1 MIHVTPFV
9 RYLAIPSG
17 FALTNDLCW
26 STSGEAIE
34 YADGRTFILTDAIP
48 SFLEGYAA
56 QRPLIHFAYV
66 LDLLRLVLE
75 PNVPMQGIS
84 LHHQKMVC
92 EGFRST
98 GRQLRNAGAFGAW
111 LTRKVSPTWIPGSG
125 LGLVTWFANCPV
137 YPTMANWSNLEE
149 PYLDAASFRRI
160 VSDALDTLTE
170 RDVYHWMR
178 FGQSPLGV
186 EGKRLADEI
195 VVVKPPAY
203 QGTLDDLVR
212 KRPRLA
218 GALPLVGTMVSALT
232 LPPRRRSPPE
242 LPIGGYA
249 DVTTRGDPA
258 QLLPSQF
265 ALDPDEFVRR
275 FAEKELLFFRREEP
289 HRRTREQLVLLV
301 DQGVRTWGPV
311 RLALSAAV
319 LAFRR
324 LADKREV
331 PFFVRFGS
339 APKDRIDP
347 SINWEQLADRL
358 EASELSAVPI
368 DLLYAE
374 SYDDPDE
381 SDLVLLTHPR
391 TIRENDVRFYAGLLP
406 RRKRFFTLTVDDEGS
421 AHFSEMRG
429 GEPVPISRFR
439 VDFSSRTPEPA
450 GCHLEEERWTGD
462 VEPVPS
468 PFAIGPFQKVVALG
482 FDHDA
487 TRMFVAT
494 QRGYLHLYRLSDGRL
509 EMLPRAEK
517 DGEVLLSPDSIIGVH
532 GGIVVGGMIHNALVA
547 AHYDLAKRT
556 VKVHSLGLPGEGP
569 MRWYAFPEIQS
580 IAVRQIA
587 ACRGLDLVTG
597 AMYAEP
603 EQPPSINARAQHAY
617 LQALLREFPGP
628 TVPVAIKQFGHIA
641 ISLPKPHL
649 EHDRETGRITVH
661 RDGGSKSLLPH
672 SDGSLLFTG
681 DIIKF
686 VQVAGSALA
695 IRTQR
700 TKHDGTHFDWF
711 LFDTD
716 ESSSLHEIPAVY
728 NDEKLNHLSPDGRY
742 FARYWAHGQFVVYRI
757 GSTSPILTT
766 APGRVHNPLSVQ
778 LGRTSLNI
786 IIGAKQHVLS
796 WPDGPLHHSYER
808 VRKDDTLDHAT
819 AVDCSRT
826 HPFFTYDPARF
837 YAYASKDVD
846 AVIDAAGQVIIFDP
860 HRNRLACLFLMWRD
874 ELAIWL
880 PDGTRYGPP
889 QLTGGPA
896 WPNALEKIGNALRAA
911 GTVK

>member
-34 YADGRTFILTDAIP
+34 YADGRTFILTAAIP

-75 PNVPMQGIS
+75 PNVPIQGIS
-84 LHHQKMVC
+84 LHHHKMVC
-92 EGFRST
+92 EGFQST
-98 GRQLRNAGAFGAW
+98 GRHWRNAGAFGAW

-125 LGLVTWFANCPV
+125 LGLVAWFASCPV

-178 FGQSPLGV
+178 FGQSPLGE
-186 EGKRLADEI
+186 EGERLAEEI
-195 VVVKPPAY
+195 VVAKPPAY
-203 QGTLDDLVR
+203 QGTLDDLIR

-218 GALPLVGTMVSALT
+218 GALPLVGTLVSALA

-324 LADKREV
+324 LANKREI

-339 APKDRIDP
+339 APKDRMDP
-347 SINWEQLADRL
+347 SVEWEHLADRL
-358 EASELSAVPI
+358 EASEISSVPI
-368 DLLYAE
+368 DLLNAE
-374 SYDDPDE
+374 SHDDPDE

-391 TIRENDVRFYAGLLP
+391 TIRENHVRFYAGLLP
-406 RRKRFFTLTVDDEGS
+406 QRKRFFTLTVDDEGS
-421 AHFSEMRG
+421 AQFSELRG

-439 VDFSSRTPEPA
+439 VDFSARTPEPA
-450 GCHLEEERWTGD
+450 GSHLDEERWTGD
-462 VEPVPS
+462 VEPVPF
-468 PFAIGPFQKVVALG
+468 PFAMGPFLKVVAQG

-487 TRMFVAT
+487 TRMLVAT
-494 QRGYLHLYRLSDGRL
+494 QRGYLHIYRLSDGSL
-509 EMLPRAEK
+509 EMLPRAAL
-517 DGEVLLSPDSIIGVH
+517 DGEVLLYPDSIIGVR
-532 GGIVVGGMIHNALVA
+532 GGIVVGGMLHSVLIA

-569 MRWYAFPEIQS
+569 RRWFAFPEFQS

-587 ACRGLDLVTG
+587 SCRGLDLVTG

-617 LQALLREFPGP
+617 LQALLREFPAP
-628 TVPVAIKQFGHIA
+628 FVPVAIRLGRIST
-641 ISLPKPHL
+641 SLPKPYL
-649 EHDRETGRITVH
+649 EHDREMGQITVH
-661 RDGGSKSLLPH
+661 CDGESKSLQPQ
-672 SDGSLLFTG
+672 SDGSLLFRD
-681 DIIKF
+681 DIIRV

-700 TKHDGTHFDWF
+700 TKSDATHCDWF
-711 LFDTD
+711 LFNTN
-716 ESSSLHEIPAVY
+716 ETSSLHEIPAVY
-728 NDEKLNHLSPDGRY
+728 NDEKLNRLSPDGCY
-742 FARYWAHGQFVVYRI
+742 FARFWAHGQFLVYRI
-757 GSTSPILTT
+757 GSMSPILTT
-766 APGRVHNPLSVQ
+766 APGRVHNPLSVR
-778 LGRTSLNI
+778 LGRTSMNI
-786 IIGAKQHVLS
+786 IIGENQHVLS
-796 WPDGPLHHSYER
+796 WREGPLFHSYKR

-819 AVDCSRT
+819 VIDSRRT
-826 HPFFTYDPARF
+826 HPFFAYDPARF

-846 AVIDAAGQVIIFDP
+846 AVIDATGQVIIFDP
-860 HRNRLACLFLMWRD
+860 HRNRLACFFLVWRD

-889 QLTGGPA
+889 HLTGGPA
-896 WPNALEKIGNALRAA
+896 WSSALEKIGNALRAA
-911 GTVK
+911 GMVK